1 VVGSLLLLVAV
12 PGWLWANPLQ
22 LEALGPLGVMRGSV
36 NGILSAVAGGIFPL
50 FYTWFVTGQSNPVLV
65 GRGVVAGTVAGLAL
79 APFVPTLPAF
89 LAGLLA
95 GTMLPLLTYVVDLRA
110 RLNDTT
116 GLVASV
122 GVPALLGLLGV
133 GVAADGRVG
142 IGWQMAGNEGVWGG
156 TGQGVSGLW
165 VATGFLSDWLG
176 QLQAQV
182 IGVTALLLWGGAA
195 ALFSCVPLA
204 WIAWSVQRSAAQ
216 LAAVGAAEEHSQPGP
231 PFETVPTERR
241 RIFPPVSNDL

>member
-1 VVGSLLLLVAV
+1 
-12 PGWLWANPLQ
+12 
-22 LEALGPLGVMRGSV
+22 
-36 NGILSAVAGGIFPL
+36 
-50 FYTWFVTGQSNPVLV
+50 
-65 GRGVVAGTVAGLAL
+65 
-79 APFVPTLPAF
+79 
-89 LAGLLA
+89 
-95 GTMLPLLTYVVDLRA
+95 
-110 RLNDTT
+110 
-116 GLVASV
+116 
-122 GVPALLGLLGV
+122 
-133 GVAADGRVG
+133 
-142 IGWQMAGNEGVWGG
+142 
-156 TGQGVSGLW
+156 